1 MRHALIYR
9 YTLLNQ
15 RKTVEE
21 EVNNKCIYCG
31 INYDGMKT
39 RQAVYI

>member
-1 MRHALIYR
+1 MRHAFLYR
-9 YTLLNQ
+9 HPLLNQ

-31 INYDGMKT
+31 INDDSIKR
-39 RQAVYI
+39 RQALYV